1 MPQWQLLLCVRARE
15 IARRLGDCQF
25 LLQAPRAVSQARFS
39 LAIVYLMALR
49 CLGLHAAPVARSIA
63 TRIDAL
69 WLHLRCAGMPGW
81 SGADCNWRACAY
93 DCSAHGVCHN
103 GTCHCADGFKG
114 SACAPYGSPPACLV
128 CIVLTRACCRPAG
141 RIVRFPMRQLA
152 ARAPCA
158 ACVRAWL
165 SAPSCTS
172 RTGPTPLT
180 GATASARMHATED
193 APTPQS
199 STEMALVS
207 QATARRIDLT
217 PRELRRLV
225 HKDGCV
231 GRESLTIASMARDGR
246 RLRAG
251 HLRSKWHGVRAEVLN
266 DLVPRYFGAPWTD
279 RQRCCCGVAADS
291 VGRDC

>member
-1 MPQWQLLLCVRARE
+1 MARVPICTAYAMPDGPAM
-15 IARRLGDCQF
+15 IARCARALMIA
-25 LLQAPRAVSQARFS
+25 LAMASASMASAIAPVVTLESAAARRVPLPMGWSVQDTAHASVAVASACRAGRGRTATGARAPMIAQRTES
-39 LAIVYLMALR
+39 VTMALVTVQM
-49 CLGLHAAPVARSIA
+49 AS
-63 TRIDAL
+63 
-69 WLHLRCAGMPGW
+69 
-81 SGADCNWRACAY
+81 
-93 DCSAHGVCHN
+93 
-103 GTCHCADGFKG
+103 K
-114 SACAPYGSPPACLV
+114 
-128 CIVLTRACCRPAG
+128 G